1 MKADYEFSAESG
13 CVNKEADA
21 SDELNETI
29 GLTQRP
35 DDLIEYKS

>member
-1 MKADYEFSAESG
+1 MKADYEFAG
-13 CVNKEADA
+13 DLGLVNKETDV

-35 DDLIEYKS
+35 DDLTE